1 LTDSDV
7 KRPVTNGEHDKNYFY
22 NLDERVG
29 HISVVFGYYNGFGF
43 LTVMNLPG

>member
-1 LTDSDV
+1 MLMDRDA

-29 HISVVFGYYNGFGF
+29 HMESKTGK
-43 LTVMNLPG
+43 